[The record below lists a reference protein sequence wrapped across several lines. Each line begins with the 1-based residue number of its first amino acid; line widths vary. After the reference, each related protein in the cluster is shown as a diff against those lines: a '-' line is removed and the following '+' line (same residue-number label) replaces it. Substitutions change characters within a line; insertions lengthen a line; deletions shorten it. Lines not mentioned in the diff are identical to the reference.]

1 MKNRIFFLLST
12 LLFLSSGFSSPHNGK
27 TGVDTSNDKIAATQ
41 IFEATNVV
49 IPLQVIAP
57 KVMQIHIN
65 SRFILQKNV
74 NSTLYYRNFY
84 AYLKSKPLL
93 WKVVKMANCEIK
105 FI

>member
-1 MKNRIFFLLST
+1 MKNRIFFLLSA

-27 TGVDTSNDKIAATQ
+27 AGVDASNDKISATQ
-41 IFEATNVV
+41 MFEAENVV
-49 IPLQVIAP
+49 IPLEVIAP

-65 SRFILQKNV
+65 SRFILQKNA

-84 AYLKSKPLL
+84 AYLKSKALL
-93 WKVVKMANCEIK
+93 RKAVKMANCEIK